1 MSLEQSAQ
9 QQSTGTPSA
18 PSQSDTGYPN
28 PAYAWYVVV
37 ILTIAYVFSFLDR
50 QILAL
55 LVDPIRADMDISDT
69 QMSLMM
75 GLAFGIFY
83 TLLGIPI
90 GRLADRSS
98 RRGIIAVG
106 ITIWCIMTA
115 ACGLARNYW
124 QLFLARVG
132 IGVGE
137 ATLNPSAFSLISDYF
152 PRERRARPMG
162 FYNMGVSVGA
172 GIAMVLGGQ
181 IIGWAYAQEPV
192 IVPMVGQLRPWQL
205 VFIIVGLPGLL
216 VAALM
221 ITVRE
226 PERKGRLVIDG
237 EVTQTIPFKQVL
249 SFLWE
254 RKATYLT
261 LFFGMSVV
269 TIIGYGYFNW
279 IPTMFVRTW
288 GWTIPQIASAY
299 GIIML
304 ICGPLGINVGGW
316 LADRWYG
323 LGNKAAHIHVTL
335 IGVFLL
341 VPFSVLVPLMPTAEW
356 AIVMLVPASIGGG
369 VATAIAGA
377 GLMMIVPNQ
386 LRAQTTAI
394 YYFIMNVLGLT
405 LGPLCIALMTDY
417 VYGDPAALRYSIAWV
432 SGLTGIIA
440 IGLLLVNVPHFR
452 RSIEEADSWVR

>member
-1 MSLEQSAQ
+1 MSLKDTAAPAADSA
-9 QQSTGTPSA
+9 TA
-18 PSQSDTGYPN
+18 NDGYPN
-28 PAYAWYVVV
+28 PAYGWYVVV

-55 LVDPIRADMDISDT
+55 LVDPIRADMDITDT

-90 GRLADRSS
+90 GRLADRAS
-98 RRGIIAVG
+98 RRGIIAAG
-106 ITIWCIMTA
+106 ITIWCLMTA

-152 PRERRARPMG
+152 PREKRARPMG

-192 IVPMVGQLRPWQL
+192 IVPMVGALHPWQL
-205 VFIIVGLPGLL
+205 VFIVVGLPGLL
-216 VAALM
+216 VAAMM

-226 PERKGRLVIDG
+226 PERKGRLEIDG
-237 EVTQTIPFKQVL
+237 EVAESIPFREVIA
-249 SFLWE
+249 FLWE

-288 GWTIPQIASAY
+288 GWTIPQIGFAY
-299 GIIML
+299 GMIML

-323 LGNKAAHIHVTL
+323 QGNTAAHMHVTL

-341 VPFSVLVPLMPTAEW
+341 VPFSVLVPLMPTGEW
-356 AIVMLVPASIGGG
+356 AVVMLVPASIGGG

-377 GLMMIVPNQ
+377 ALMMIVPNQ

-405 LGPLCIALMTDY
+405 LGPLCIALVTDY
-417 VYGDPAALRYSIAWV
+417 VFADAAALRYSIAIV

-440 IGLLLVNVPHFR
+440 IGLLMLNVRHFR
-452 RSIEEADSWVR
+452 SSIAEADAWNG